1 MLGAA
6 ETDPISTGNEKR
18 LLKKKKRRKRKFPH
32 GLMYPSKMLN
42 NQMARIW

>member
-18 LLKKKKRRKRKFPH
+18 LLKKKKEEGKGSSHMDLCIHPKC
-32 GLMYPSKMLN
+32 
-42 NQMARIW
+42 